1 MLIQK
6 DRVVYDAAKLYVEY
20 DQKGDIHIY
29 SLVIQTVLGESVKMY
44 VHDSKRIIDFI
55 FDSVVAELNSNINK
69 IVDMDYIISNAYE

>member
-6 DRVVYDAAKLYVEY
+6 DRVVYDAVKLYVEY

-44 VHDSKRIIDFI
+44 VHDSKKIIDFI
-55 FDSVVAELNSNINK
+55 FDSVVAELNSNTNK